1 LSDALVALLIESVDK
16 GRESDGKEERDR
28 AYIPDRVTNTTPPGT
43 PDHHAEEEEEEEEEG
58 EEEEEESKEEVVVS
72 CVDDDFEES
81 TSTVE
86 LDLKLNPISLTL
98 LTFTCDTDTPI
109 ELSLFSSNKE
119 FKSVLFVRFI
129 SVLIPSGSSLMS
141 VSL

>member
-1 LSDALVALLIESVDK
+1 MEFKGYKHTSD
-16 GRESDGKEERDR
+16 RD
-28 AYIPDRVTNTTPPGT
+28 NKTTPPGT
-43 PDHHAEEEEEEEEEG
+43 PDHHAEVEV
-58 EEEEEESKEEVVVS
+58 EEEESEEEVEVT

-98 LTFTCDTDTPI
+98 LTLACETDTPK

-119 FKSVLFVRFI
+119 FESVLVARFTL
-129 SVLIPSGSSLMS
+129 VLSPSSS
-141 VSL
+141 